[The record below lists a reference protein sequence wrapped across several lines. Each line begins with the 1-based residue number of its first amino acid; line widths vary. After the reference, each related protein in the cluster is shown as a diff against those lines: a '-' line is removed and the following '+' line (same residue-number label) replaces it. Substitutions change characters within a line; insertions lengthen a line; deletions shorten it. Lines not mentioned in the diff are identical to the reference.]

1 MTEPRD
7 DTPLARGLTDS
18 ATLVV
23 GSALAAVL
31 GFASLRLLLTGLPEA
46 DYGRYSLFQAVGG
59 LLMVLIVWPI
69 PAILRLGAEEM
80 EERRRLGRTLGS
92 VGLLV
97 AATAALVATGVVL
110 LRGPIDRFV
119 SGDAGRAHP
128 SVWPYVLGFTLLS
141 AASLLTSQLLQPAGR
156 VGLRTLVPALTRGV
170 YAVLLLGLA
179 LEDAL
184 TLDRVLLLVVLA
196 SIPGVVAPLLLV
208 GPALELPVPDR
219 ERVRRAARF
228 GAPLVVRNLAVTG
241 LLAVDVLVLN
251 ALLGPVAAGHYDV
264 AYRVAE
270 QVVVFG
276 FVLDFVAGPVLATAA
291 ARGERRTLERFVRL
305 AVPQLTLAWSLGAA
319 LLVVF
324 SEPIMVLLGAPAAA
338 TSARVLDVLAVA
350 IALRGVTTLEQ
361 PVLDAHMVSAWPTAL
376 LVLALALNA
385 GLDVAFVHA
394 GLGVFGPA
402 LGTVIAF
409 AVHGAARSRFLGQ
422 RFGVP
427 ALRPYLGVVPA
438 VALSVAALWLDGWLP
453 RLGAWLVLAAASI
466 ALARRAGLL
475 SADTREALREVRMPA
490 RLRGALER
498 LYAPA
503 LMTDAAAPPA
513 LPARVDDGRVR
524 LLLLTTELLP
534 AGAERVILELATR
547 LEPRR
552 YQVVVASL
560 RSPGGDDGDVAR
572 ALVAAGV
579 PVVPLRLQG
588 KLDLRGAWR
597 FVALVRRLRPHVLHA
612 HLFHANLAA
621 RLLGRLAGARRVVST
636 VHVVERRPL
645 RLRFALERLTA
656 RLDDRT
662 GCVSHAVATFARARL
677 GAAPGRL
684 RVVHNGV
691 DLARYAA
698 GRPGSAPGA
707 PGAPGDDRAAARA
720 MLGLP
725 ADGLVIGAVGRLDAQ
740 KGLDALV
747 RAFARLQAPP
757 GAATLVLAGAGPE
770 EARLRA
776 LVASLGLAG
785 RVVFLGHRQDVPRVL
800 AALDVFC
807 MPSRWEGFGLAL
819 VEAMAAGVPVVV
831 TAVDSLPEVLA
842 DAGVLVPPDDVGALA
857 RALDDLLADPARRA
871 ALGRRALARAASFD
885 VSAMVAGWE
894 AVYREVTPRLPHQ
907 VVDRVDGA

>member
-1 MTEPRD
+1 MTERHD

-18 ATLVV
+18 AWLVA

-31 GFASLRLLLTGLPEA
+31 GFASLRLLLTGLDEA

-59 LLMVLIVWPI
+59 LLMVLVIWPV

-97 AATAALVATGVVL
+97 AGTAALVALAMAL
-110 LRGPIDRFV
+110 LGGPIDRFV
-119 SGDAGRAHP
+119 LGDPRTRG
-128 SVWPYVLGFTLLS
+128 SVWGYVLAFTLLS
-141 AASLLTSQLLQPAGR
+141 SASMLAMQLLQPAGR
-156 VGLRTLVPALTRGV
+156 VGLRTMVPALTRGV
-170 YAVLLLGLA
+170 YALLLFGLA
-179 LEDAL
+179 LEGAL

-208 GPALELPVPDR
+208 GPALELPVADR
-219 ERVRRAARF
+219 QRVRRAARF
-228 GAPLVVRNLAVTG
+228 GAPLIARNLAITG

-251 ALLGPVAAGHYDV
+251 ALLGPAAAGHYDV

-276 FVLDFVAGPVLATAA
+276 FVLDFVAAPVLATAA

-305 AVPQLTLAWSLGAA
+305 AMPQLTLAWSLGAA

-324 SEPIMVLLGAPAAA
+324 SGPIMVLLGAPAAA
-338 TSARVLDVLAVA
+338 TSARVLDVLAIA

-376 LVLALALNA
+376 LVGALALNA
-385 GLDVAFVHA
+385 GLDVALVDA
-394 GLGVFGPA
+394 GWGVLGPA

-409 AVHGAARSRFLGQ
+409 ALHGAARSMYLGR

-453 RLGAWLVLAAASI
+453 RLGVWLALAVASL

-475 SADTREALREVRMPA
+475 SAETREALREVRMPA
-490 RLRGALER
+490 RLRAALER
-498 LYAPA
+498 LYAP
-503 LMTDAAAPPA
+503 DAVVDVDVVAVAAPAVAPA
-513 LPARVDDGRVR
+513 PADDGRVR

-547 LEPRR
+547 LDPRR

-572 ALVAAGV
+572 ALVAAGIA
-579 PVVPLRLQG
+579 VVPLRLQG

-597 FVALVRRLRPHVLHA
+597 LMALVRRLRPHVLHA

-636 VHVVERRPL
+636 VHVVERRALP
-645 RLRFALERLTA
+645 LRFALERLTA

-662 GCVSHAVATFARARL
+662 VCVSRAVATFARARL
-677 GAAPGRL
+677 GVTPGRL
-684 RVVHNGV
+684 RVVENGV
-691 DLARYAA
+691 DLSRYAA
-698 GRPGSAPGA
+698 GG
-707 PGAPGDDRAAARA
+707 DRASARA
-720 MLGLP
+720 ALGLP
-725 ADGLVIGAVGRLDAQ
+725 EGGLVVGAVGRLDPQ
-740 KGLDALV
+740 KGLDLLV
-747 RAFARLQAPP
+747 RAFARLRGP
-757 GAATLVLAGAGPE
+757 ATLALAGAGPE

-776 LVASLGLAG
+776 LVASLGLDE
-785 RVVFLGHRQDVPRVL
+785 RVVLLGRRQDVPRVL

-819 VEAMAAGVPVVV
+819 VEAMAAGLPVVAS
-831 TAVDSLPEVLA
+831 AVDSLPEVLA
-842 DAGVLVPPDDVGALA
+842 DGGLLVAPDDVDALA
-857 RALDDLLADPARRA
+857 RALDDLLASPSR
-871 ALGRRALARAASFD
+871 RAASFD

-894 AVYREVTPRLPHQ
+894 AVYREVTPGARTP
-907 VVDRVDGA
+907 VVDRLGRA